1 MPKTTHRIND
11 VEIFAVGTHNGDKYT
26 LEDLKEMDRALNE
39 TKSTFRPFL
48 KLGHS
53 KNQKLLANEGLPAA
67 GWLENVRVV
76 GEKLICD
83 FVDIPK
89 KIFELIQQK
98 TYRKVSSEIY
108 LNCSF
113 GEKVYNYLVG
123 AVAILGAE
131 SPGVSTLSD
140 ILGLYNLSPDS
151 IKTYQDLKEPKTYEL
166 GKDLILSQED
176 RMDEKEL
183 KELKDQLAA
192 KDAEVK
198 KFSAELEAA
207 AKKTEEAEAKQ
218 KETEAKIKE
227 LEAKNFA
234 MKIDGQVESLLS
246 EGLISK
252 GMTEFAKEILG
263 EEKKEYSFKEEKMD
277 KFGLFKAICKEFKAI
292 SEINLKEKTVEGD
305 KKDHKCDEMEEKI
318 QKYMKDNKVDYAA
331 AYKAVLKQKK

>member
-11 VEIFAVGTHNGDKYT
+11 VEIFAVGIHNGDSYT
-26 LEDLKEMDRALNE
+26 LEDLKEMERAFNE

-140 ILGLYNLSPDS
+140 ILGLYNLSPES

-166 GKDLILSQED
+166 GKDLNLSQEEI
-176 RMDEKEL
+176 MTEQEI

-192 KDAEVK
+192 KDAEAK
-198 KFSAELEAA
+198 QFKADAEAA
-207 AKKTEEAEAKQ
+207 AKKAEEAEG
-218 KETEAKIKE
+218 KIKE
-227 LEAKNFA
+227 LEVKNFS
-234 MKIDGQVESLLS
+234 MKIEGQVESLIS
-246 EGLISK
+246 EGLITK
-252 GMTEFAKEILG
+252 GMAEYAKEFLG
-263 EEKKEYSFKEEKMD
+263 EEKKEYAFKEEKMD
-277 KFGLFKAICKEFKAI
+277 KFGLFKAICKEFKAV

-318 QKYMKDNKVDYAA
+318 QKYMKDNKADYAA
-331 AYKAVLKQKK
+331 AYKAVMKQKK